1 MSLRLLPGV
10 TRIWRLVMGL
20 FEDTKIS
27 FISYETDCRNQPLV
41 ICALS
46 ALYIQ
51 GVVGLENNRDH

>member
-1 MSLRLLPGV
+1 
-10 TRIWRLVMGL
+10 L
-20 FEDTKIS
+20 FEDTQIS